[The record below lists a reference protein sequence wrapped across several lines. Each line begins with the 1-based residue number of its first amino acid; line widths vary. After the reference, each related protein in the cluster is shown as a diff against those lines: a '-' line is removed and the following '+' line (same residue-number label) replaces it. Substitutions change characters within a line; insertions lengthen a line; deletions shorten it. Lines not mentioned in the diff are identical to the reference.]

1 MVHNAHSIKHTSVC
15 NDLKNEK
22 QKTTTNC
29 FLLFYIFLPIQ
40 SAKQFFL
47 LNYLHVKKYLFTCR
61 EIITYV

>member
-1 MVHNAHSIKHTSVC
+1 MMHNAHSIKHTSVY

-40 SAKQFFL
+40 SAKQF
-47 LNYLHVKKYLFTCR
+47 VCQ
-61 EIITYV
+61 IIYT